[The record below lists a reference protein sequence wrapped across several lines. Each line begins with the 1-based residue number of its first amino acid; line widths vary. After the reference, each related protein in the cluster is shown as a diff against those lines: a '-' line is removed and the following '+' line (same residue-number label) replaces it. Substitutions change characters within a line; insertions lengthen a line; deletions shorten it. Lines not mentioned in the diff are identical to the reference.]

1 MTNADIYNILKTY
14 KTTTTHNE
22 RNNMTP
28 NQAQRTLDALNVKI
42 ADKII
47 EHKDELGKHNK
58 DIVEGELNYLWKV
71 KAGLQRIINKSA

>member
-1 MTNADIYNILKTY
+1 
-14 KTTTTHNE
+14 
-22 RNNMTP
+22 MTP
-28 NQAQRTLDALNVKI
+28 SQAQRTLDALNVKI

>member
-1 MTNADIYNILKTY
+1 
-14 KTTTTHNE
+14 
-22 RNNMTP
+22 MTP